1 MTPRHTEWLTFNVI
15 CDDVLKSK
23 SPTIAYTEFMTS
35 NGCSIRFY
43 AFALNAVDIINKCI
57 CI

>member
-35 NGCSIRFY
+35 NGGSFEFLVNSTPLRSMRWI
-43 AFALNAVDIINKCI
+43 
-57 CI
+57 